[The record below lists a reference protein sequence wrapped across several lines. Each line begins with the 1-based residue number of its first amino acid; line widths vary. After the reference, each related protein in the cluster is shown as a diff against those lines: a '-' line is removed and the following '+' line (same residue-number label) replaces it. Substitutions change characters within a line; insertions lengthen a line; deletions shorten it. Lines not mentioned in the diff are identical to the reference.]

1 MKKAPDLQPALRR
14 RELKGAAG
22 RDGEHKWRR
31 LFLAILV
38 VALLH
43 LPFLLLKQGMEKHQE
58 EQAPS
63 RLAAIA
69 RPENLTTSQE
79 EALWQWIR
87 MLDPSQWYYP
97 TEEGFSR
104 FNRRAPLPWPEA
116 PRFSL
121 SPQAPSPLSLPENRL
136 ELRLP
141 PPDDSVLLPAPPALE
156 PLVAEWKPTPFPPL
170 PPQWRR
176 LGGGVLESPP
186 SLSPESLAL
195 LEDPEIRRRLWD
207 RQGALG
213 GVAEPATVM
222 ELQFLPGFSM
232 PRVLLRASC
241 GIDELDQAALK
252 ALRGFLRRQAG
263 PRLWEGIPASRFSL
277 CVEWLR

>member
-170 PPQWRR
+170 PPQ
-176 LGGGVLESPP
+176 
-186 SLSPESLAL
+186 
-195 LEDPEIRRRLWD
+195 
-207 RQGALG
+207 
-213 GVAEPATVM
+213 
-222 ELQFLPGFSM
+222 
-232 PRVLLRASC
+232 
-241 GIDELDQAALK
+241 
-252 ALRGFLRRQAG
+252 
-263 PRLWEGIPASRFSL
+263 
-277 CVEWLR
+277 